1 MRAALL
7 AAAALAGVFVAGTWW
22 ALEASEVARIETRAA
37 DGTVRSTH
45 VWYVEPE
52 GELWLEA
59 GAPENGWFRD
69 VLGDPRLSLEA
80 DGAVGR
86 YRVQVVDTPAAQR
99 RVRTLLREKYGW
111 RDRWVGLFVDGSR
124 SVAVR
129 LEPVD
134 EPTPRLSGD

>member
-1 MRAALL
+1 MKTALL
-7 AAAALAGVFVAGTWW
+7 ALAALVGALVVGTWW
-22 ALEASEVARIETRAA
+22 ALEAGGVARIETRSA

-45 VWYVEPE
+45 VWYVEPG

-69 VLGDPRLSLEA
+69 VVAGSRVTLVAEGRT
-80 DGAVGR
+80 GR
-86 YRVQVVDTPAAQR
+86 YEAAVVGTPEARR
-99 RVRTLLREKYGW
+99 RVRALLRQRYGW

-129 LEPVD
+129 LERLD
-134 EPTPRLSGD
+134 EPAR